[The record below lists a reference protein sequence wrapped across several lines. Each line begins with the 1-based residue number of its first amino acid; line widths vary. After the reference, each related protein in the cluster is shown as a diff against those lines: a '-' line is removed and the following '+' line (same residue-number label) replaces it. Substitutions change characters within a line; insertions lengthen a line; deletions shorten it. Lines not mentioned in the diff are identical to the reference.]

1 MRCTSPTGAFRRD
14 GCPRRPSY
22 KPTTPCASYRARHR
36 RRLRGSIPRMSA
48 ACSQLSAPLNARMMT
63 SWTFIARSTAAAA
76 KTMVTPLADHGYSL
90 DRAKSGHFTCSRER
104 TDHLLPT
111 LRGCRFDVFDEALY
125 RAHHAGHVELRHVE
139 GEVV

>member
-1 MRCTSPTGAFRRD
+1 
-14 GCPRRPSY
+14 
-22 KPTTPCASYRARHR
+22 
-36 RRLRGSIPRMSA
+36 LRGSIPKMSA

-111 LRGCRFDVFDEALY
+111 GARCGRLALA
-125 RAHHAGHVELRHVE
+125 RDPHILMTSTDALARDRSNPHG
-139 GEVV
+139 